1 MATGRFPSGKTV
13 GTESAGRSR
22 RLGVDDSKW
31 GIRGG
36 RPAVASSPRIVR
48 GGSAASRRGGGTAS
62 LGSGLVRTGYRG
74 RSNYVSSGTNWR
86 MRKFRIGSLFGIPI
100 QLDLTFLIVLP
111 LFAWLIGSQIEQL
124 AGTLEMLGAASF
136 DVGMLTSGS
145 MPWIVGAVAALGLF
159 AGVVLHELGHSLVA
173 MRYGF
178 EIDSITLWIFGGIA
192 QFTEM
197 PEDWRQELAVAIA
210 GPAVSVVL
218 GVGLYGVFVSLP
230 AELAAARFVVGYLA
244 LLNVVLA
251 AFNLLPGFPMDG
263 GRVLRALLNTQMPYA
278 KATKLAAEVG
288 KLFALLLGLAGL
300 LGGNLIL
307 IGIAFFI
314 YIGASGEAQQTVMKA
329 AFEGVTVRDVMTPAD
344 EVSTVAPDDSVESLI
359 ERMFRERHTGYPV
372 VEHGDI
378 VGLVTLEDAQ
388 DVKPVEREA
397 YTVGDVMTRELAT
410 IDASADAMTAIT
422 ELQRNDVGRLIVEE
436 RGEFVGLVTRTDVVT
451 AFDIIQSSGSLGG
464 TGQVSRGGLTPDVG
478 PEDLR

>member
-1 MATGRFPSGKTV
+1 
-13 GTESAGRSR
+13 
-22 RLGVDDSKW
+22 
-31 GIRGG
+31 
-36 RPAVASSPRIVR
+36 
-48 GGSAASRRGGGTAS
+48 
-62 LGSGLVRTGYRG
+62 
-74 RSNYVSSGTNWR
+74 

-111 LFAWLIGSQIEQL
+111 LFAWLIGSQIEGL
-124 AGTLEMLGAASF
+124 AETLTMLWGASF
-136 DVGMLTSGS
+136 DVGMLTAGS
-145 MPWIVGAVAALGLF
+145 MPWIIGIVAALGLF
-159 AGVVLHELGHSLVA
+159 VGVVLHELGHSLVA

-197 PEDWRQELAVAIA
+197 PEDWKQALTVAIA

-218 GVGLYGVFVSLP
+218 GAGLYAVFVALP
-230 AELAAARFVVGYLA
+230 EQFGATRFVVGYLA

-263 GRVLRALLNTQMPYA
+263 GRVLRALLNTQMGYA
-278 KATKLAAEVG
+278 QATKRAAEVG
-288 KLFALLLGLAGL
+288 KVFALLLGLVGL

-329 AFEGVTVRDVMTPAD
+329 AFEGVTVRDVMTPAAD
-344 EVSTVAPDDSVESLI
+344 VSTVSPDETI
-359 ERMFRERHTGYPV
+359 ETLVDRMFRERHTGYPV
-372 VEHGDI
+372 VEHGEI

-388 DVKPVEREA
+388 SVRPVEREA
-397 YTVGDVMTRELAT
+397 FTVDEVMTRELAT
-410 IDASADAMTAIT
+410 IDAGADAMTAIT
-422 ELQRNDVGRLIVEE
+422 EMQKNGVGRLIVEE
-436 RGEFVGLVTRTDVVT
+436 RDEFVGLVTRTDLVT
-451 AFDIIQSSGSLGG
+451 AFNIIQSSGSLGG
-464 TGQVSRGGLTPDVG
+464 TERARQGVLTPEVE